1 MKSEARNGDNLHW
14 FVRIILRMICERLVE
29 QGPMHQKRITAYYR
43 IMREAARKEFYED
56 SRPTLDAFLA
66 ECHADRP
73 AKAEERSGL

>member
-1 MKSEARNGDNLHW
+1 MSEERANGDNLHW

-56 SRPTLDAFLA
+56 DRPTLEAFLA
-66 ECHADRP
+66 ECHAD
-73 AKAEERSGL
+73 ANDTNHAE